1 MLRDFSHHSSI
12 KSILFELFL
21 LSTSLKITS
30 RGLQS
35 LKRAKALVTALKKT
49 LCTKKISDRRTTS
62 IHISCL
68 HVHLGLLFQSTSGI
82 CLNRKLTI
90 IENKQMY
97 TFKVNTKIK
106 QMVNESNS
114 KNTKIYVKTTKQDLR
129 SRYKKPYNVYH
140 NISTF

>member
-49 LCTKKISDRRTTS
+49 LCTKKISDRTTS

-68 HVHLGLLFQSTSGI
+68 HVHLGLLFQRSSGI
-82 CLNRKLTI
+82 MSEQETDYNR
-90 IENKQMY
+90 E
-97 TFKVNTKIK
+97 
-106 QMVNESNS
+106 
-114 KNTKIYVKTTKQDLR
+114 
-129 SRYKKPYNVYH
+129 
-140 NISTF
+140 